1 MSKPALP
8 NDLLPPV
15 TIYGLQP
22 PIEGDVEKADGG
34 IGLRHLEHSLVVWV
48 ARPENSPVGTLFELY
63 WGTSFWPVASN
74 FIRHGDEWLSHIPLI
89 VPAYSVGEYWAD
101 PVYAVVVRNGTE
113 RKTQPLRL
121 RINRHRPGGRDP
133 DIDAPGHQNLVFEL
147 APDVLLDGVND
158 ERALRGVEVTF
169 RYWENMAA
177 YDLIIFVWGSQRI
190 ERRVQP
196 HEVKTD
202 IRMTVDY
209 PTIADAGNGEAIPVA
224 FQVMGPTGN
233 YPDEW
238 APWSATSWVDVHLN
252 IQRLEAPWVT
262 FPVTDRDIDLAQL
275 DGRPVRIGVRISA
288 ADARTHSLVTL
299 VWAGRDGAGAA
310 VPGIQSKALSGAGSY
325 EFTIDHGLIAANA
338 KGRAVVYYLL
348 QGAGQDDKPS
358 YNRHLRV
365 IGEVSRWLPPTI
377 DQQTGDFLLPD
388 LANATVRFP
397 TRASWSGGGQVE
409 VVWITCHSDDAIEYR
424 TDPQAPPAA
433 GHMTFSVP
441 GTQLTRFDGY
451 LVEVYYV
458 FTRPGE
464 LPQESERLTVQ
475 VGEPVRDMDAP
486 TIENAFNGQ
495 LSPDDI
501 GDYIKVT
508 APFTDT
514 ERADWITLFWM
525 GPLASTSVKVQ
536 VGLDGQFTEHL
547 IARDFVMPNLDQ
559 RVRAF
564 FSLERSG
571 QKTRFS
577 HVTLVQIFRGLGELP
592 APKLLGA
599 AITRSDS
606 ATLAPLDVQEG
617 TQLVVRY
624 VGMRA
629 SDTVQV
635 TMKGTAGAGS
645 PVIPSRPG
653 NDTGGVLEFDIHRA
667 AIAANI
673 GNSDKLVT
681 FAYSVTRA
689 GETRASQPLTV
700 AVTPIPTNRLP
711 IPLINRLPTGSAL
724 VVPDFNQATRWS
736 IGAYPFQTPNGQR
749 IWLTYVGTNNSNR
762 EVIHEPWSGA
772 LNGHAAGYEYDPR
785 HTWFSSLK
793 QGSVLRVEVRIGF
806 DKTSTDKAQAVLF
819 PVATYVVNSKFVD
832 LTTFNDYQMNGWRTL
847 DENHPGGIV
856 AHSGR
861 TVYRSEVNPAS
872 PVTTF
877 LFKDYFALAAG
888 SYRLM
893 VNYSGDASGEAKGK
907 ASFFI
912 NDLNIINHQIF
923 HPVWTNG
930 SVGSISISG
939 SPTRVAIEI
948 TPINPSF
955 ALLIDDIKLEK
966 T

>member
-458 FTRPGE
+458 FTRPG
-464 LPQESERLTVQ
+464 
-475 VGEPVRDMDAP
+475 
-486 TIENAFNGQ
+486 
-495 LSPDDI
+495 
-501 GDYIKVT
+501 
-508 APFTDT
+508 
-514 ERADWITLFWM
+514 
-525 GPLASTSVKVQ
+525 ASS
-536 VGLDGQFTEHL
+536 G
-547 IARDFVMPNLDQ
+547 
-559 RVRAF
+559 VRA
-564 FSLERSG
+564 
-571 QKTRFS
+571 
-577 HVTLVQIFRGLGELP
+577 V
-592 APKLLGA
+592 
-599 AITRSDS
+599 D
-606 ATLAPLDVQEG
+606 
-617 TQLVVRY
+617 
-624 VGMRA
+624 RA
-629 SDTVQV
+629 S
-635 TMKGTAGAGS
+635 GRAGA
-645 PVIPSRPG
+645 
-653 NDTGGVLEFDIHRA
+653 
-667 AIAANI
+667 
-673 GNSDKLVT
+673 
-681 FAYSVTRA
+681 
-689 GETRASQPLTV
+689 
-700 AVTPIPTNRLP
+700 
-711 IPLINRLPTGSAL
+711 
-724 VVPDFNQATRWS
+724 
-736 IGAYPFQTPNGQR
+736 
-749 IWLTYVGTNNSNR
+749 
-762 EVIHEPWSGA
+762 
-772 LNGHAAGYEYDPR
+772 
-785 HTWFSSLK
+785 
-793 QGSVLRVEVRIGF
+793 
-806 DKTSTDKAQAVLF
+806 
-819 PVATYVVNSKFVD
+819 
-832 LTTFNDYQMNGWRTL
+832 
-847 DENHPGGIV
+847 
-856 AHSGR
+856 
-861 TVYRSEVNPAS
+861 
-872 PVTTF
+872 
-877 LFKDYFALAAG
+877 
-888 SYRLM
+888 
-893 VNYSGDASGEAKGK
+893 
-907 ASFFI
+907 
-912 NDLNIINHQIF
+912 
-923 HPVWTNG
+923 
-930 SVGSISISG
+930 
-939 SPTRVAIEI
+939 
-948 TPINPSF
+948 
-955 ALLIDDIKLEK
+955 
-966 T
+966 

>member
-1 MSKPALP
+1 M
-8 NDLLPPV
+8 
-15 TIYGLQP
+15 
-22 PIEGDVEKADGG
+22 
-34 IGLRHLEHSLVVWV
+34 
-48 ARPENSPVGTLFELY
+48 
-63 WGTSFWPVASN
+63 
-74 FIRHGDEWLSHIPLI
+74 
-89 VPAYSVGEYWAD
+89 
-101 PVYAVVVRNGTE
+101 
-113 RKTQPLRL
+113 
-121 RINRHRPGGRDP
+121 
-133 DIDAPGHQNLVFEL
+133 
-147 APDVLLDGVND
+147 
-158 ERALRGVEVTF
+158 
-169 RYWENMAA
+169 
-177 YDLIIFVWGSQRI
+177 
-190 ERRVQP
+190 
-196 HEVKTD
+196 
-202 IRMTVDY
+202 
-209 PTIADAGNGEAIPVA
+209 
-224 FQVMGPTGN
+224 
-233 YPDEW
+233 
-238 APWSATSWVDVHLN
+238 
-252 IQRLEAPWVT
+252 
-262 FPVTDRDIDLAQL
+262 
-275 DGRPVRIGVRISA
+275 
-288 ADARTHSLVTL
+288 
-299 VWAGRDGAGAA
+299 
-310 VPGIQSKALSGAGSY
+310 
-325 EFTIDHGLIAANA
+325 
-338 KGRAVVYYLL
+338 
-348 QGAGQDDKPS
+348 
-358 YNRHLRV
+358 
-365 IGEVSRWLPPTI
+365 
-377 DQQTGDFLLPD
+377 
-388 LANATVRFP
+388 
-397 TRASWSGGGQVE
+397 
-409 VVWITCHSDDAIEYR
+409 
-424 TDPQAPPAA
+424 
-433 GHMTFSVP
+433 
-441 GTQLTRFDGY
+441 
-451 LVEVYYV
+451 
-458 FTRPGE
+458 
-464 LPQESERLTVQ
+464 TVQ